1 MFETTIHEGVL
12 RIKREGTRWLS
23 SGWEGGTEQGPVA
36 YNISVPE
43 GWNRTDLDS
52 YVAERLERAEF
63 EHAGPTLL
71 TGVDLDHARGARYG
85 PVEVYATAG
94 VSNPGALP
102 AESSVPSQEATEH
115 ATGTDADAG
124 TVNLIVGTER
134 SLGAGALANLLAVVV
149 EAKTATLLA
158 ETGFPGTTTDAVV
171 VGCDPAGQPAQY
183 SGSATEVGAAARAC
197 TRDAV
202 QAGLRSRYPD
212 GEYPTTVED
221 AEYGVRTTVSSDV
234 FSV

>member
-1 MFETTIHEGVL
+1 MFETIIHEGVL
-12 RIKREGTRWLS
+12 RVEREGTRWLS
-23 SGWEGGTEQGPVA
+23 SGWEGGIEEGPAA

-52 YVAERLERAEF
+52 YVAERLDQAEF
-63 EHAGPTLL
+63 EHRGPTLL

-102 AESSVPSQEATEH
+102 TEMPVSSQEATERT
-115 ATGTDADAG
+115 TGSDADAG

-134 SLGAGALANLLAVVV
+134 SLEAGALANLLAVVV

-202 QAGLRSRYPD
+202 QASLRSRYPD
-212 GEYPTTVED
+212 GDYPTTVEE
-221 AEYGVRTTVSSDV
+221 AEYGVRTTVSPEV

>member
-1 MFETTIHEGVL
+1 MFETTIHKDVL
-12 RIKREGTRWLS
+12 RVEREGTRWLS
-23 SGWEGGTEQGPVA
+23 SGWDGGIEQGPVA
-36 YNISVPE
+36 YNIAVPD

-52 YVAERLERAEF
+52 YVAKRLDRAEF
-63 EHAGPTLL
+63 EHPGPTLL
-71 TGVDLDHARGARYG
+71 TGVDLSYAKGARYG

-94 VSNPGALP
+94 VSNPGVLP
-102 AESSVPSQEATEH
+102 TEPPVSSQEATDTT
-115 ATGTDADAG
+115 TGTEADAG

-134 SLGAGALANLLAVVV
+134 SLEPGALANLLAVVV

-171 VGCDPAGQPAQY
+171 VGCDPTGQPAQY

-197 TRDAV
+197 TRDAL

-212 GEYPTTVED
+212 GEYPTTVEV
-221 AEYGVRTTVSSDV
+221 AEYGVRTTVSPEV